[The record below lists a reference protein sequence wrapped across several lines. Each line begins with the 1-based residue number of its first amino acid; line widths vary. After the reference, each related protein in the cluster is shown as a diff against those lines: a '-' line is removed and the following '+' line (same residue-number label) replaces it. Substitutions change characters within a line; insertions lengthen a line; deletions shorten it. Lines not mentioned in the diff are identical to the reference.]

1 MSLSPY
7 YPFFLFFLLKKK
19 HPPVLIINTNSLS
32 SPTRQCWIFVEL
44 VFVYA
49 MYVETRGPTLEE
61 LAKVI
66 DGDDAAVGRVDI
78 HPISKDVS
86 VEEFSEKI

>member
-1 MSLSPY
+1 
-7 YPFFLFFLLKKK
+7 
-19 HPPVLIINTNSLS
+19 
-32 SPTRQCWIFVEL
+32 
-44 VFVYA
+44 